1 MFETVLL
8 LTLINAH
15 LLSMS
20 EILCLIETTKL
31 EKKTATCIYSNG
43 SDGVLKNNSKATV
56 IIMSDV
62 YLLSFYT
69 CN

>member
-31 EKKTATCIYSNG
+31 EKKQLHVSTATA
-43 SDGVLKNNSKATV
+43 VMA
-56 IIMSDV
+56 
-62 YLLSFYT
+62 YLRT
-69 CN
+69 TARQQ